1 MRSEIKR
8 WGNSAA
14 VRLPRKLLHVAQ
26 LDIDSEVTMKAEE
39 NRIIIEA
46 APSQGTGR
54 LQLPFD
60 EGMLLAGLDPSTAH
74 ADELQ
79 PLLLD
84 RELGD

>member
-14 VRLPRKLLHVAQ
+14 VRLPKKLLHRAQ
-26 LDIDSEVTMKAEE
+26 LDIDSEVTVKAEE
-39 NRIIIEA
+39 DRIIIEA
-46 APSQGTGR
+46 VRNQRAGR

-60 EGMLLAGLDPSTAH
+60 ETMLLANLDPATAH

-79 PLLLD
+79 SLLLD
-84 RELGD
+84 RELGN

>member
-1 MRSEIKR
+1 MRAEIKR

-14 VRLPRKLLHVAQ
+14 VRLPKKLLHRAQ
-26 LDIDSEVTMKAEE
+26 LDIDSEVTMQAEE

-46 APSQGTGR
+46 VRDQRKGR

-60 EGMLLAGLDPSTAH
+60 EAMLLADLDPAKAH
-74 ADELQ
+74 ADELE

>member
-14 VRLPRKLLHVAQ
+14 VRLPKKLLNRAQ
-26 LDIDSEVTMKAEE
+26 LDIDCEVTMKAEE
-39 NRIIIEA
+39 DRIIIEA
-46 APSQGTGR
+46 VRSQGAGR

-60 EGMLLAGLDPSTAH
+60 ETMLLAGLNPSTAH